1 MAALARMTRRFFARK
16 KREPYSAMEFSAF
29 GL

>member
-1 MAALARMTRRFFARK
+1 MATLVRMTRRFFARHK
-16 KREPYSAMEFSAF
+16 KPYSALDFCAF

>member
-1 MAALARMTRRFFARK
+1 MAVLARMTRRFFARNK
-16 KREPYSAMEFSAF
+16 KPYSALDFCAF